1 MLNQEELQDI
11 VRTKA
16 RTVLAGYEAKPE
28 ELLPALEGLQLV
40 FGALDET
47 LLTVI
52 SDAWNIPYAEVAE
65 TASFYSML
73 RTPAAPVAVPFNS
86 DIAQLTEFH
95 AELKAQTQLMA
106 KYFHAAAPESVE
118 AYRQRG
124 GYTALKAVIAQP
136 EQALE
141 AVKASGLR
149 GRSGSNFPTGIKWE
163 SVRKAGSNEK
173 YIVCNGDEGEPGT
186 GKDHVILMSA
196 PHLVIEGMLSAAV
209 CVGAHQGYI
218 YIRGEYPEAVDVF
231 QKALKGARGAGI
243 LGDTVLGS
251 DYSFD
256 IEVRVGAGAYLCG
269 EETALLE
276 SIEGRRGEVRDKPPY
291 PSDCGLWGKPTLV
304 SNVETFATVPVIL
317 SLGADEYRRCGMPG
331 CPGTKLVT
339 VSGCVAKP
347 GVYELPFGL
356 KISQILALAG
366 GAPRGKTVCAVQTGG
381 GSGPIIRTEQFD
393 TPFDVE
399 HCGKAGAFF
408 GTGALMFI
416 DSETN
421 LLSLCETAVSF
432 FAAESCGR
440 CVPCRI
446 GLHRIVGLLRRIRAG
461 EGLTEELKQTALD
474 VKGASRCALGAAA
487 VTPVVSLVEN
497 FPEVFRN
504 TERREGV

>member
-1 MLNQEELQDI
+1 MLNQEKLQDI

-16 RTVLAGYEAKPE
+16 RAVLAGYEAKPGK
-28 ELLPALEGLQLV
+28 LLPALEGLQLA
-40 FGALDET
+40 FGALDDA
-47 LLTVI
+47 LLMVV
-52 SDAWNIPYAEVAE
+52 SDEWNIPYAEVAE

-73 RTPAAPVAVPFNS
+73 RTSAAPAVVPFNS
-86 DIAQLTEFH
+86 DIAQLTTFH
-95 AELKAQTQLMA
+95 AAPADPFQRMA
-106 KYFHAAAPESVE
+106 RYFHAAAPESVE

-124 GYTALKAVIAQP
+124 GYTALRAAMTQP
-136 EQALE
+136 KQTLE
-141 AVKASGLR
+141 AIKASGLR

-163 SVRKAGSNEK
+163 SVREAGSDEK
-173 YIVCNGDEGEPGT
+173 YVVCNGDEGEPGT
-186 GKDHVILMSA
+186 GKDHVILTSA

-209 CVGAHQGYI
+209 CVGARQGYI
-218 YIRGEYPEAVDVF
+218 YIRGEYPEAIDIVR
-231 QKALKGARGAGI
+231 KALEEARGAGI
-243 LGDTVLGS
+243 LGETVLGS
-251 DYSFD
+251 DYGFD
-256 IEVRVGAGAYLCG
+256 IEVRAGAGAYLCG

-276 SIEGRRGEVRDKPPY
+276 SIEGRRGEARDKPPY
-291 PSDCGLWGKPTLV
+291 PSGCGLWGKPTLV
-304 SNVETFATVPVIL
+304 SNVETFAAVPVIL
-317 SLGADEYRRCGMPG
+317 SLGADEYRRCGTPG

-356 KISQILALAG
+356 RISRILTLAG
-366 GAPRGKTVCAVQTGG
+366 GVPNGKKICAVQTGG
-381 GSGPIIRTEQFD
+381 GSGPIIRAERFD

-416 DSETN
+416 ESGTN

-446 GLHRIVGLLRRIRAG
+446 GLHRIVGLLQRIRVG
-461 EGLTEELKQTALD
+461 EDLTEELKRTALD
-474 VKGASRCALGAAA
+474 VKCGSRCALGAAA
-487 VTPVVSLVEN
+487 VTPVISLIEN
-497 FPEVFRN
+497 FPELFRN